1 MSDTFTIHTD
11 GGSRGNPGP
20 AAFAYTIER
29 PGQPIIEEK
38 GYLGDTTNNIAEYTA
53 LVKALQHAEE
63 LGAASVVVNS
73 DSELLVQQMNGKY
86 KVKNPGILPLF
97 QEARRLADGFDDIKI
112 RHIYREH
119 NSRADRLCNE
129 ALDDRHRL
137 PIVEP
142 LAKKSA
148 RAGRGSPGAG
158 RGSPDPAH
166 DPDRRSPVPRPGPET
181 SGRENGGVGRP
192 APSAGVLREAA
203 VAVIRDAAQAWADGE
218 DDAPTPDEIWDRLR
232 GLIRE
237 HGTAN
242 L

>member
-29 PGQPIIEEK
+29 LGASPIEVN
-38 GYLGDTTNNIAEYTA
+38 GYLGETTNNIAEYAA
-53 LVKALQHAEE
+53 LVKALAHAVD
-63 LGAASVVVNS
+63 LGATAVVVNS

-86 KVKNPGILPLF
+86 KVKNPGILPLY
-97 QEARRLADGFDDIKI
+97 QEACRLAKEIGNVKI

-129 ALDDRHRL
+129 AMDDRHRL

-142 LAKKSA
+142 LVKTTKPATAKPVTAK
-148 RAGRGSPGAG
+148 GAAA
-158 RGSPDPAH
+158 PAKT
-166 DPDRRSPVPRPGPET
+166 DAT
-181 SGRENGGVGRP
+181 
-192 APSAGVLREAA
+192 ALREAA
-203 VAVIRDAAQAWADGE
+203 VGILRNAAQAWADGE
-218 DDAPTPDEIWDRLR
+218 DDAPTPDEVWDRLR
-232 GLIRE
+232 ELIR
-237 HGTAN
+237 GRAAD